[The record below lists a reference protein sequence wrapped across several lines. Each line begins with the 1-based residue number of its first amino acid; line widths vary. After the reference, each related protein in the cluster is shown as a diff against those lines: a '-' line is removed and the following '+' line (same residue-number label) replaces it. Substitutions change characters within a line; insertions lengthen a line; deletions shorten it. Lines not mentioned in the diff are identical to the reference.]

1 MTGAFASAASTPKGA
16 GTVKPLQRCN
26 TLSATQ
32 IEGQR
37 RATSSAAADVRAP
50 AEADERRA
58 IAKSIAQKAAD
69 SGGGGSGGGSGGGGG
84 GASVEEVAAAV
95 DARLDAALAAFD
107 ARQAMALEQLER
119 AVDAAVE
126 QRMSALTA
134 KLDGL
139 QAAIAELPSTLL
151 LSLPE
156 SGRKEGGGE
165 GH

>member
-1 MTGAFASAASTPKGA
+1 M
-16 GTVKPLQRCN
+16 
-26 TLSATQ
+26 
-32 IEGQR
+32 
-37 RATSSAAADVRAP
+37 
-50 AEADERRA
+50 
-58 IAKSIAQKAAD
+58 
-69 SGGGGSGGGSGGGGG
+69 
-84 GASVEEVAAAV
+84 

-107 ARQAMALEQLER
+107 ARQAIALEQLER

-156 SGRKEGGGE
+156 GGRKEGE
-165 GH
+165 GQ